1 MVLFNCINKKP
12 VKPWESR
19 SRLRWRASKIKHPP
33 QIFASPRDFLSK
45 KKIFNSVQ
53 KEIRLR
59 STLDVLFWMLSLPPS
74 ISSRVLVLLFYIF
87 EKIFGQK
94 NIRESEIKNGRGSE
108 ENKQIFWKNI
118 QFCSLKMYTR
128 YSSKR
133 FGAFSFPKDLKLTE
147 LNAEWHLRVSQYETQ
162 QRREATWCMMNNVK
176 LLQRWE
182 GFEVWIEAGI
192 SCGMSKQERKIWEKK
207 YASKREKK
215 CIWGRETKQIFCWKG
230 SSPKPFLAI
239 LEQIGG

>member
-1 MVLFNCINKKP
+1 MSYFECYLF
-12 VKPWESR
+12 
-19 SRLRWRASKIKHPP
+19 LP
-33 QIFASPRDFLSK
+33 Q
-45 KKIFNSVQ
+45 
-53 KEIRLR
+53 
-59 STLDVLFWMLSLPPS
+59 SL
-74 ISSRVLVLLFYIF
+74 LVLLFYIF

-215 CIWGRETKQIFCWKG
+215 NASEEGRLNKFSVEKSPAQSLFLRFSNKLGVRWWRNQTRERFWTQIFWTNLKSKPPIFKMWKERKK
-230 SSPKPFLAI
+230 SK
-239 LEQIGG
+239 